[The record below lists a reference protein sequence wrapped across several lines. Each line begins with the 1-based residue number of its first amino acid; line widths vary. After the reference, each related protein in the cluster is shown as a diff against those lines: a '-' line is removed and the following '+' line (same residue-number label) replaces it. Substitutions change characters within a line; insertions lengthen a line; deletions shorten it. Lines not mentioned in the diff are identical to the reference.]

1 METETCFRF
10 HHSLKWKQKH
20 VSVSSCHLFVI
31 NLHSIYGA
39 CSYLGSNG
47 AINYSV
53 GASSMPAA
61 ADLTYC
67 ATLT

>member
-1 METETCFRF
+1 METETCFNF
-10 HHSLKWKQKH
+10 HHCLKWKQKH
-20 VSVSSCHLFVI
+20 VPVFSCYLFVI
-31 NLHSIYGA
+31 NLLSIYGA

-47 AINYSV
+47 TINYSV

-61 ADLTYC
+61 TDLTYC